1 MRAQGSHM
9 AAHMITTSASARL
22 RRRHA
27 AQALKPMP
35 AMPSQKMTRL
45 PVS

>member
-9 AAHMITTSASARL
+9 AAHMITTSARATL
-22 RRRHA
+22 WRRQAAHA
-27 AQALKPMP
+27 VN
-35 AMPSQKMTRL
+35 AMAGIPNHKMTRL